1 MSSTPT
7 RMYFGINDFPSV
19 TGVFDE
25 NGGLANRDGY
35 RGPGTRADLGGGY
48 HVLHE
53 HRHRGLQVVD
63 SLGFPVADGNA
74 GEQGREAPPAGCHH
88 APAAAEVQEDLV
100 RRRVGR
106 RDRTAPYGD
115 LGTLSAQLGVGGENL
130 AGHGRRQ
137 RRVTE

>member
-35 RGPGTRADLGGGY
+35 RGPGTRADLGGG
-48 HVLHE
+48 HHALHE

-74 GEQGREAPPAGCHH
+74 GEQGREAPPAGVTHVR
-88 APAAAEVQEDLV
+88 AAAEVQEAIV
-100 RRRVGR
+100 RRRVWPSNR
-106 RDRTAPYGD
+106 PAC
-115 LGTLSAQLGVGGENL
+115 
-130 AGHGRRQ
+130 
-137 RRVTE
+137 